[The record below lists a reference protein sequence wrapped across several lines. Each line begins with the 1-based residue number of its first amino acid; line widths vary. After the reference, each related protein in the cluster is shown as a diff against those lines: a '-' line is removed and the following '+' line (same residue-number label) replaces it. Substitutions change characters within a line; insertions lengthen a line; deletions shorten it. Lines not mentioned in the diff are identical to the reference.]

1 MRLRLVALI
10 IFAAVAGLG
19 AATLAR
25 DWMAAQQAAFNEKL
39 NALQK
44 PVEVAE
50 ISKVLVA
57 RKPIQVGTFLKPD
70 MFRWAEWPEDGI
82 SETYVVKL
90 EDPETDQIEEL
101 LGAVMRNS
109 VTVGEPITAGQIIR
123 PGERGFLAAVLTPG
137 SRAVSVPI
145 NATTGISGFVFPGDS
160 VDLLLTH
167 TIKGGSSVRRASET
181 ILRDIRILAVDQ
193 SVANEDGK
201 PVIAKTATLEVW
213 PKQAEKIAVAMEMGI
228 LSLTLRSLPVETA
241 EGEPIVEPEKQ
252 TYTWDSQASSV
263 LARPRR
269 GTGGPVTR
277 VQIVRRGEAQTLSF
291 RGTYQ

>member
-1 MRLRLVALI
+1 MRIRLIALI

-25 DWMAAQQAAFNEKL
+25 DWMAAQQSAFNDKL
-39 NALQK
+39 NSLQ
-44 PVEVAE
+44 PAEVA
-50 ISKVLVA
+50 SAVQVLVA
-57 RKPIQVGTFLKPD
+57 RKPIQVGAFLKPD
-70 MFRWAEWPEDGI
+70 MFRWAKWPEDGVA
-82 SETYVVKL
+82 ETYLVKQ
-90 EDPETDQIEEL
+90 EESETDQIEDL

-109 VTVGEPITAGQIIR
+109 LTTGEPITSGQIIR
-123 PGERGFLAAVLTPG
+123 PGERGFLAAVLNPG

-167 TIKGGSSVRRASET
+167 TIKGGSNVRRASET

-201 PVIAKTATLEVW
+201 PVIAKTATLEVL

-241 EGEPIVEPEKQ
+241 EGEPIIDPEKQ
-252 TYTWDSQASSV
+252 TYTWDSQASS
-263 LARPRR
+263 LLNRPS
-269 GTGGPVTR
+269 GGAGGPVTR

-291 RGTYQ
+291 RGTYK

>member
-1 MRLRLVALI
+1 MRLRLIALI
-10 IFAAVAGLG
+10 IFAAAAGLG

-25 DWMAAQQAAFNEKL
+25 DWMAQQQAAFNDKL
-39 NALQK
+39 NSLQ
-44 PVEVAE
+44 PVETEELAQ
-50 ISKVLVA
+50 VLVA
-57 RKPIQVGTFLKPD
+57 RKPIPVGTFLKPD

-82 SETYVVKL
+82 SDTYLVKL
-90 EDPETDQIEEL
+90 EDAETDQIEDL

-109 VTVGEPITAGQIIR
+109 VTVGEPVTTGQIIR

-167 TIKGGSSVRRASET
+167 TIKGGQNVRRASET

-193 SVANEDGK
+193 SVSNDDGK
-201 PVIAKTATLEVW
+201 PVIAKTATLEVL

-241 EGEPIVEPEKQ
+241 EGEPILDPEMQ
-252 TYTWDSQASSV
+252 TYTWDSQASS
-263 LARPRR
+263 LLYRPS
-269 GTGGPVTR
+269 GGSGGPVTR
-277 VQIVRRGEAQTLSF
+277 VQVVRRGEAQTLSF
-291 RGTYQ
+291 RGTYK

>member
-1 MRLRLVALI
+1 MRFRLIALI
-10 IFAAVAGLG
+10 IVAGAAGLG

-39 NALQK
+39 NSLTPEKTETAQ
-44 PVEVAE
+44 
-50 ISKVLVA
+50 VLVA
-57 RKPIQVGTFLKPD
+57 RKPIVVGAFLKPD
-70 MFRWAEWPEDGI
+70 MFRWAEWPEDGVAD
-82 SETYVVKL
+82 TYVVKL
-90 EDPETDQIEEL
+90 EDPETDQIEDL

-109 VTVGEPITAGQIIR
+109 LTAGEPITSGQIIR

-167 TIKGGSSVRRASET
+167 TIKGGNNVRRASET

-193 SVANEDGK
+193 SVSNDDGK
-201 PVIAKTATLEVW
+201 PVIAKTATLEVL

-228 LSLTLRSLPVETA
+228 LSLTLRSLPVETT
-241 EGEPIVEPEKQ
+241 EGEPIIDPTQQ
-252 TYTWDSQASSV
+252 TYTWDSQASS
-263 LARPRR
+263 LLSGGGRSK
-269 GTGGPVTR
+269 GGPVTT
-277 VQIVRRGEAQTLSF
+277 VQVVRRGEAQTLSF
-291 RGTYQ
+291 RGAYQ

>member
-1 MRLRLVALI
+1 MRIRLIALI
-10 IFAAVAGLG
+10 IFAGAAGLG

-39 NALQK
+39 NSFQ
-44 PVEVAE
+44 PTEVAAGVQ
-50 ISKVLVA
+50 VLVA
-57 RKPIQVGTFLKPD
+57 RKPIQVGAFLKPD
-70 MFRWAEWPEDGI
+70 MFRWAEWPEDGVAD
-82 SETYVVKL
+82 TYLVKQ
-90 EDPETDQIEEL
+90 EESETDQIEDL

-109 VTVGEPITAGQIIR
+109 VTAGAPITSGQIIR

-167 TIKGGSSVRRASET
+167 TIKGGSNVRRASET

-201 PVIAKTATLEVW
+201 PVIAKTATLEVL

-241 EGEPIVEPEKQ
+241 EGEPIVDPDKQ
-252 TYTWDSQASSV
+252 TYTWDNQASS
-263 LARPRR
+263 LLNRPS
-269 GTGGPVTR
+269 GGAGGPVTR

-291 RGTYQ
+291 RGTYK

>member
-1 MRLRLVALI
+1 MRFRLIALI
-10 IFAAVAGLG
+10 IFAAAAGLG

-39 NALQK
+39 KSLT
-44 PVEVAE
+44 PEETETAE
-50 ISKVLVA
+50 VLVA
-57 RKPIQVGTFLKPD
+57 RKAIAVGTFLKPD
-70 MFRWAEWPEDGI
+70 MFRWAEWPESGVAD
-82 SETYVVKL
+82 TYVVRL
-90 EDPETDQIEEL
+90 ANPETDQIEDL

-109 VTVGEPITAGQIIR
+109 MTAGEPITSGQIIR

-167 TIKGGSSVRRASET
+167 TIKGGSNVRRASET

-201 PVIAKTATLEVW
+201 PVIAKTATLEVL
-213 PKQAEKIAVAMEMGI
+213 PKQAEKIAVAMEMGT

-241 EGEPIVEPEKQ
+241 EGEPIIDPTQQ
-252 TYTWDSQASSV
+252 TYTWDSQASRLLSGGG
-263 LARPRR
+263 R
-269 GTGGPVTR
+269 GNGAPVTT
-277 VQIVRRGEAQTLSF
+277 VQVVRRGDAQTLSF